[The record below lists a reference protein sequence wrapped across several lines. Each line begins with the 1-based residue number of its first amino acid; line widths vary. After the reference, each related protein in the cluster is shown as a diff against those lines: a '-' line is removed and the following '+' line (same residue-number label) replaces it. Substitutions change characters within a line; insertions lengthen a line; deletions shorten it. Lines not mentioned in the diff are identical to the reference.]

1 MLYSHTGKSR
11 LGGFPCRMISSPI
24 RNLLLDYVLN
34 KKWSMSD
41 VSRLDKDDQKALTD
55 ILELVG
61 LQWELGL
68 DGMDD
73 VSKDMK
79 RFEILKGELA
89 AGNDNKEIIREMQL
103 IVLRLKANRH
113 ISKQRANEVMYDLV
127 CLL

>member
-1 MLYSHTGKSR
+1 MLYSSTGKSR
-11 LGGFPCRMISSPI
+11 LGGYPVRMVSNPI

-34 KKWSMSD
+34 KKWSMSE

-79 RFEILKGELA
+79 RFDILKGELA
-89 AGNDNKEIIREMQL
+89 AGNNNKEIIREMQL
-103 IVLRLKANRH
+103 IVLRLKANRT
-113 ISKQRANEVMYDLV
+113 ISKARANELV
-127 CLL
+127 YELVSLL